1 MNFKALKRR
10 IEKLAA
16 ASLSSEGSL
25 ARQSE
30 DVLRHWRE
38 TGELSYP
45 RGMFG
50 DASETHGERWPS
62 RHYAASWC
70 GLSPGYTPDSSASNG
85 EVGS

>member
-16 ASLSSEGSL
+16 ASE
-25 ARQSE
+25 APAAYQPE

-45 RGMFG
+45 DG
-50 DASETHGERWPS
+50 S
-62 RHYAASWC
+62 RISV
-70 GLSPGYTPDSSASNG
+70 
-85 EVGS
+85 EVFRQITEAEG

>member
-16 ASLSSEGSL
+16 AAE
-25 ARQSE
+25 APAAYQPE

-45 RGMFG
+45 DGSRISVEVFRQIT
-50 DASETHGERWPS
+50 EGE
-62 RHYAASWC
+62 
-70 GLSPGYTPDSSASNG
+70 
-85 EVGS
+85 E